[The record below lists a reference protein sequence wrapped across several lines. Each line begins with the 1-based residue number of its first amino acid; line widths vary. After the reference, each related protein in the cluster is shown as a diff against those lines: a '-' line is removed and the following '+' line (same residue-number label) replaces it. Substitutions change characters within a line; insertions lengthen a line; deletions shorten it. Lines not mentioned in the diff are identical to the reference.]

1 MSVIRNW
8 KEVIPYIGHDFA
20 IIWPIFRSVGWP
32 DRTPDD
38 APLQGMAGFTVH
50 RMQGNQA
57 GDYHDHE
64 DQEQVYYFI
73 KGSGQMKLDG
83 EIIDVEEGDSVHIP
97 AKVMHQ
103 FINNSDDWCEH
114 VLVTGG
120 TINMPYSGTTPSAF
134 KRNWKDIVP
143 YVRHDTAI
151 IWGLFMG
158 AGREGVDPQSAV
170 MRGMDGFTVHRM
182 QGRLTGEYHSHEDQ
196 EQVYYFIKGS
206 GQMKLDGEIR
216 DVREGDAVY
225 VPPKVKHQLINNTED
240 WCEHLL
246 VTANVDES

>member
-1 MSVIRNW
+1 
-8 KEVIPYIGHDFA
+8 
-20 IIWPIFRSVGWP
+20 
-32 DRTPDD
+32 
-38 APLQGMAGFTVH
+38 
-50 RMQGNQA
+50 
-57 GDYHDHE
+57 
-64 DQEQVYYFI
+64 
-73 KGSGQMKLDG
+73 MKLDG

-240 WCEHLL
+240 WWEHLL
-246 VTANVDES
+246 VTANVDEP